1 MISKMVRSVCA
12 MPGLL
17 IRPILRM
24 APSGVAWHMPSF
36 GTSTVPSTA
45 RQALIRAAPRAV
57 ASFTCRAVL
66 PVGEYSVRAVLTILA
81 WVFRIVLAKDCL
93 IHTDKQM
100 AQEAGYANLS
110 NFTRRF
116 KSSENMTPGQYRYLY
131 GDGKKI

>member
-1 MISKMVRSVCA
+1 MRT
-12 MPGLL
+12 P
-17 IRPILRM
+17 
-24 APSGVAWHMPSF
+24 
-36 GTSTVPSTA
+36 
-45 RQALIRAAPRAV
+45 
-57 ASFTCRAVL
+57 FT
-66 PVGEYSVRAVLTILA
+66 VRAVRTILA

-100 AQEAGYANLS
+100 AQIVQEAGYANLS